1 MPSSWPGPVSAVWG
15 DPGDDT
21 SPWRLV
27 LRCRWGEG
35 PPLVVVGLNPST
47 ASEAEPDD
55 TCQRW
60 LSMAQRWGYEALTVL
75 NLYPLRATSPKD
87 MKRGIFAIVGHAPRM
102 VGRYPL
108 PGVGKVFT
116 DYCATITAAL
126 GEGDF
131 ILACWGGVPGGD
143 SLLRAYYG
151 ADGVLPRPLTY
162 LHRTPSGCPIHPLA
176 RISGVEPSK
185 LRPRDWTTGEP
196 VRLPIDNEPAPGGFP
211 ASKE

>member
-1 MPSSWPGPVSAVWG
+1 MAKPWPGEVSAVWG
-15 DPGDDT
+15 DPGDAT

-75 NLYPLRATSPKD
+75 NLYPLRATKPAD
-87 MKRGIFAIVGHAPRM
+87 MKRGIFAIAGHAPRK

-131 ILACWGGVPGGD
+131 ILACWGGVEGGE
-143 SLLRAYYG
+143 SLLRNYY
-151 ADGVLPRPLTY
+151 APTKPLTY

-176 RISGVEPSK
+176 RLKGVEPSK
-185 LRPRDWTTGEP
+185 LRPRDWATGEL
-196 VRLPIDNEPAPGGFP
+196 VRLPCDEVTP
-211 ASKE
+211 